1 MKRFLLDV
9 KTTLYASDGFMS
21 LYRLMAAVAFI
32 ALVAISV
39 AELVT
44 GKAFEHYN
52 EFALFTGS
60 MATLSCGNKAV
71 DKWGRKNDDE

>member
-1 MKRFLLDV
+1 MSKFLADV

-21 LYRLMAAVAFI
+21 LYRLITAIAFV

-39 AELVT
+39 TELAT
-44 GKAFEHYN
+44 GKAFSHYN

-71 DKWGRKNDDE
+71 DKWGRRNDGE